1 VNLITNGEE
10 KWVLGTDFL
19 NRKAAHFYQT
29 GGNYQFE
36 LSKSSVDTTNPLKN
50 DGFRSKPSKVY
61 GWYALTLWSLIIFIM
76 CCVGVAVYLCVGLT
90 AKIAARSEKKV
101 KAGSDV

>member
-1 VNLITNGEE
+1 
-10 KWVLGTDFL
+10 L
-19 NRKAAHFYQT
+19 NRKAAHFSQNDGFYAF
-29 GGNYQFE
+29 Y

-61 GWYALTLWSLIIFIM
+61 GWDALTLWSLIIFIM